1 MISNSTSRNF
11 LLIPSVPTPNGRLH
25 LGHIGGPYLTVDVLA
40 RFLRLNGHK
49 AVILSGTD
57 SFDSY
62 VTGQA
67 AKEGLT
73 PAQVCNKYHDMITAD
88 LKSMNIDVAE
98 FINPISD
105 KWSTT
110 YKKWHNQIL
119 EQLQA
124 NGATTSVK
132 ESVTWDFDLNR
143 YMTGCWL
150 VGKCPHCKQGVAGYF
165 CEDCGAHFRPE
176 EVLEANE
183 GAKSDRRIQKQVT
196 NLFMK
201 LPAFADLTAKGVNQK
216 IQNIYKKF
224 LERQDGLIR
233 LTASTEWGM
242 PVVGQAAD
250 SRMFNYSVVFAY
262 FLMLGEF
269 AGQLLGSKKNVFEEA
284 NNSTNSEVTTI
295 ASFGIDNAVPFLS
308 SFAGV
313 SAGCPAYKQFDYY
326 LVNYFYDLDGSKFST
341 SRRHAI
347 WVDEIINRDGAS
359 SDIVRLYLSTIDV
372 RNQGGNFVANE
383 FYAYYN
389 KTVNWIANLVVK
401 ALANLPEKVN
411 STFEATLAEKLEKLV
426 SKQANFL
433 DPANF
438 RPHEATALID
448 EWLAVASKLD
458 QSSPNYFWWLKG
470 LVVLIYPFMPQL
482 GETIW
487 TALGYV
493 GEPTILNFQE
503 FPSQPIKRNVLI
515 STRQIKPLNLVSNTQ
530 VVNTQTFAGVA
541 S

>member
-1 MISNSTSRNF
+1 
-11 LLIPSVPTPNGRLH
+11 VPTPNGRLH

-73 PAQVCNKYHDMITAD
+73 PAEVCNKYHEMITAD
-88 LKSMNIDVAE
+88 LKSMNIDVAQ
-98 FINPISD
+98 FVNPISD
-105 KWSTT
+105 KASQT

-119 EQLQA
+119 AQLQA
-124 NGATTSVK
+124 NGATTAVK

-150 VGKCPHCKQGVAGYF
+150 TGKCPHCKQGVAGYF

-176 EVLEANE
+176 EVLEANA

-216 IQNIYKKF
+216 IQNIYKQF
-224 LERQDGLIR
+224 LERQGGLIR

-242 PVVGQAAD
+242 PVVGQDAD

-262 FLMLGEF
+262 FLMLGEI
-269 AGQLLGSKKNVFEEA
+269 AGQLLGSSKNVFEQA
-284 NNSTNSEVTTI
+284 NHTKDTQITTI
-295 ASFGIDNAVPFLS
+295 ASFGIDNAVPFLG
-308 SFAGV
+308 SFSGV
-313 SAGCPAYKQFDYY
+313 TAGCPEYKQFDYY

-372 RNQGGNFVANE
+372 RNQGGNFVADE
-383 FYAYYN
+383 FLAYYN
-389 KTVNWIANLVVK
+389 KTVNWVANSVVK
-401 ALANLPEKVN
+401 ALANLPATVKT
-411 STFEATLAEKLEKLV
+411 TFNATLAEKLEKLT
-426 SKQANFL
+426 SKQANYL

-438 RPHEATALID
+438 QPHQATVLID
-448 EWLAVASKLD
+448 EWLAVGSALD
-458 QSSPNYFWWLKG
+458 QTTAEYFWWLKG
-470 LVVLIYPFMPQL
+470 LVLLVAPFMPQL
-482 GETIW
+482 AQTIW

-503 FPSQPIKRNVLI
+503 LPSQPIQRNVLI
-515 STRQIKPLNLVSNTQ
+515 NTRQIKPLGLGQNLH